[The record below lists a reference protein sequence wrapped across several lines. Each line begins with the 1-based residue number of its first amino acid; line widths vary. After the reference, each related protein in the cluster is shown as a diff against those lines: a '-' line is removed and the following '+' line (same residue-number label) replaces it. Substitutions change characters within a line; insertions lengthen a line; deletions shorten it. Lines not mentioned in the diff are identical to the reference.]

1 MNTNRLLQEINFKT
15 ALSGGPGGQHVN
27 KTETKVILEWNVLA
41 SEAFTIQEKER
52 LHEKLKNNLNK
63 NGIFQINSAQTRSQ
77 HKNKKLV
84 IERFLNIIEASLQKK
99 KKRKP
104 TKPSKASKIK
114 RLKKK
119 KANSEKKANRKK
131 PLL

>member
-1 MNTNRLLQEINFKT
+1 MKTEQLLTEITFKT

-27 KTETKVILEWNVLA
+27 KTETKVVLEWDVA
-41 SEAFTIQEKER
+41 SSEAVTEDEKER
-52 LHEKLKNNLNK
+52 IQHKLKNNLNK
-63 NGIFQINSAQTRSQ
+63 EGVLQMTSSQTRSQ

-84 IERFLNIIEASLQKK
+84 IENFLATIAASMVQK

-104 TKPSKASKIK
+104 TKPSKSAKLK

-119 KANSEKKANRKK
+119 KIHAEKKANRKN

>member
-1 MNTNRLLQEINFKT
+1 MNTNKLLLEINFKT

-27 KTETKVILEWNVLA
+27 KTETKVILEWNILSSDAV
-41 SEAFTIQEKER
+41 STDEKEM
-52 LHEKLKNNLNK
+52 LQKKLKNNINK
-63 NGIFQINSAQTRSQ
+63 DGVFQINSAQTRSQ

-84 IERFLNIIEASLQKK
+84 IERFLNIVETSLQKK

-119 KANSEKKANRKK
+119 KANSEKKANRKN